1 MVFNRLN
8 LHQEHTGLL
17 CIVSCPPLGSL
28 LYKLGSGPSTGCS
41 YPTRCI
47 ATPIEWQSIDTSPCR
62 SYARQ
67 SISCWTQLRS
77 PTFGNQESMLIRMA
91 ISSESWL
98 RWSRRIRGTSTT
110 IFLCTSSRGTL
121 HPRRKASEE
130 RWPTCTC
137 CMLTSIAVRCASNRL
152 LRWMRCTW
160 MPLSWC
166 TMRRATKWSPFL
178 SQIWLPT
185 KPPTGIEDGALQS
198 YVGLLREVLVRC
210 QRRLMKLKLIQKG
223 RHPCL
228 LKSLFLFSKKNS
240 SSLIEVTWMLCW
252 NFRKGSLVYLGS
264 KGLCFFLW
272 FLMPACNLQF
282 QLHGIWVGC
291 IIRNH
296 SNAWLRSFMKK
307 PRRIRFWSLKSF
319 QELKRRCVAWVKC
332 DLHNPDQ
339 QVSCSNVTLVGH
351 AMLAK
356 RCRSFFAKL
365 M

>member
-1 MVFNRLN
+1 MIFNRLN
-8 LHQEHTGLL
+8 LHQEHTDLL
-17 CIVSCPPLGSL
+17 CRMSCSTLGSP
-28 LYKLGSGPSTGCS
+28 LYKLGSCPSTKRVPLPHPVY
-41 YPTRCI
+41 YPHQMTTYWYKLLRELC
-47 ATPIEWQSIDTSPCR
+47 
-62 SYARQ
+62 Q

-91 ISSESWL
+91 INFESWL
-98 RWSRRIRGTSTT
+98 RWSRRIHGISTT
-110 IFLCTSSRGTL
+110 TCLCTNSRGTL
-121 HPRRKASEE
+121 PPRRKASDGQ
-130 RWPTCTC
+130 WPTCTC
-137 CMLTSIAVRCASNRL
+137 CMLTSTAAHCASNRL

-228 LKSLFLFSKKNS
+228 LKSLFLFSKKSS

-252 NFRKGSLVYLGS
+252 NFRKGSLVSLGS

-272 FLMPACNLQF
+272 FLMPACNF
-282 QLHGIWVGC
+282 WVS
-291 IIRNH
+291 I
-296 SNAWLRSFMKK
+296 AWILRWVHYK
-307 PRRIRFWSLKSF
+307 KSF
-319 QELKRRCVAWVKC
+319 ERVAEVFHEKAQKNEILKLEKLSRAEAEVRGLSEVWLAGPWPASLMQQCYSERLLVMRC
-332 DLHNPDQ
+332 
-339 QVSCSNVTLVGH
+339 
-351 AMLAK
+351 
-356 RCRSFFAKL
+356 
-365 M
+365 